1 MKEADVLGIGF
12 LGEGLIQRK
21 GESFVGF
28 SMEMKKKRQTESQK
42 VQAWCWFLQR
52 AEGMSTNTV
61 LWILRWRGGLQSPT
75 II

>member
-1 MKEADVLGIGF
+1 MKEEDVLGIGF

-28 SMEMKKKRQTESQK
+28 SMEMKKTRQTESQK
-42 VQAWCWFLQR
+42 VQTWCWFLQR
-52 AEGMSTNTV
+52 AVEKSTNTES
-61 LWILRWRGGLQSPT
+61 WILGWRGGLQSPT

>member
-1 MKEADVLGIGF
+1 MKEEDVLGIGF

-52 AEGMSTNTV
+52 AV
-61 LWILRWRGGLQSPT
+61 
-75 II
+75 IIV